1 MQKTEDHTG
10 RELIDQAIYRNGLN
24 RQRIIKSVDML
35 TEDELWQHPNTS
47 SNSIGNLILHL
58 SGNITQY
65 IISAL
70 GNSPDL
76 RERSLEFSSDRTLN
90 ASELKELISSTC
102 INAAS
107 VMEKLDSARLNIMY
121 EVQGHVMSGIAIVTH
136 VTEHLSYHTG
146 QIVFLTKLMKD
157 VDMGFYKGM
166 DLNKRN
172 GPIKE

>member
-10 RELIDQAIYRNGLN
+10 RELISQAIYRNGLN
-24 RQRIIKSVDML
+24 LPRIIKCVDML

-65 IISAL
+65 IISGL
-70 GNSPDL
+70 GRSPDR
-76 RERSLEFSSDRTLN
+76 RERSLEFSSNRTLN
-90 ASELKELISSTC
+90 KAELKELITTT
-102 INAAS
+102 IRRAAD
-107 VMEKLDSARLNIMY
+107 VMENLDTLQLAEMH
-121 EVQGHVMSGIAIVTH
+121 EVQGHTMSGIAVIIH

-146 QIVFLTKLMKD
+146 QIVFLTKLLKD

-166 DLNKRN
+166 DLDKRN
-172 GPIKE
+172 GPTKE